1 MGLQNGSFVR
11 TRLDGG
17 HACQTMA
24 QWMNGDC
31 MGIIEAMPKGFKE
44 VSQEHAEKL
53 IPRCCL

>member
-1 MGLQNGSFVR
+1 MHDFGLQNGSFVR
-11 TRLDGG
+11 TRLDGE
-17 HACQTMA
+17 TLA

-31 MGIIEAMPKGFKE
+31 MGIIQAVPKGFKE